1 MPVVTGVRIEESGK
15 KRVPLGAREV
25 EEANA
30 SHRGGRELADGTLE
44 LAGAAALGR
53 RRS

>member
-1 MPVVTGVRIEESGK
+1 M
-15 KRVPLGAREV
+15 PLGAREV

-30 SHRGGRELADGTLE
+30 SHRGGRELADGMLELADGMLE

-53 RRS
+53 RWS